1 MLSMVKLLGKKASGG
16 KGGEATLGKKT

>member
-16 KGGEATLGKKT
+16 KGGEATLGKKP